1 MILETIAALL
11 SHDWAG
17 LAIAAIV
24 LAPALWLTRPARP
37 LWMRVGAWGLVVV
50 ATCLAAGATCHVVHM
65 AGVHRAFP
73 RPGKLVDV
81 GGYRMHV
88 LAEGES
94 HGQATVV
101 WMPGSHAAG
110 YALYHLHA
118 AMRRDARSILIDR
131 PGSGWSDPGPFPR
144 TTAGEAEEVVTALAR
159 AGEQGPFVLVG
170 HSFGGLLVANIAR
183 RHPEI
188 VGAVVLVDATPPD
201 AINYAPPNPYL
212 AAMRWDA
219 MQTTLCR
226 LFGIHHDTIARLT
239 GGDRDAEARRV
250 GSIVAQRL
258 GPQLEAMESVEDSAA
273 VSITDYSIFVELQR
287 GGLGWENS
295 VYDGELGTLPVY
307 LVAPVG
313 IPGFDAM
320 ARVMYEGGGGAG
332 RLGPE
337 AAFHERLRQFWDGS
351 RERYMHVSQHVERVY
366 AAAGASHNF
375 PYEDPDFVIGVV
387 RRVLAE
393 HPPGSR

>member
-1 MILETIAALL
+1 MLALL
-11 SHDWAG
+11 SRDWAG
-17 LAIAAIV
+17 LVIAAAIV
-24 LAPALWLTRPARP
+24 APALWAARGRRRRW
-37 LWMRVGAWGLVVV
+37 LRLASYGVLGFGVL
-50 ATCLAAGATCHVVHM
+50 LAAGATYHWVHM
-65 AGVHRAFP
+65 AGVHREFP
-73 RPGKLVDV
+73 VPGKLVDV

-88 LAEGES
+88 LAEGEA

-101 WMPGSHAAG
+101 WMPGAHEAG

-118 AMRRDARSILIDR
+118 AMRREARSILIDR

-144 TTAGEAEEVVTALAR
+144 TTAAEAEEVVRALER
-159 AGEQGPFVLVG
+159 AGEKGPFVLAG

-188 VGAVVLVDATPPD
+188 VAAVVLVDATPPD

-212 AAMRWDA
+212 AAMRRDA
-219 MQTTLCR
+219 LETTLLR
-226 LFGIHHDTIARLT
+226 LFGIHHDTVAKFT
-239 GGDRDAEARRV
+239 GGDHDAEARRV
-250 GSIVAQRL
+250 GSIMAQRL
-258 GPQLEAMESVEDSAA
+258 GPRLDVMEAVEDTAA
-273 VSITDYSIFVELQR
+273 VGVADYSSFGELQR
-287 GGLGWENS
+287 GGLGWENT
-295 VYDGELGTLPVY
+295 VYDGELGVLPVY

-320 ARVMYEGGGGAG
+320 ARVMYTGGGGESQ
-332 RLGPE
+332 LGPE
-337 AAFHERLRQFWDGS
+337 AAYHERLRQFWDRS
-351 RERYMHVSQHVERVY
+351 RERYMQVSQHVERVY

-393 HPPGSR
+393 HPPGNH